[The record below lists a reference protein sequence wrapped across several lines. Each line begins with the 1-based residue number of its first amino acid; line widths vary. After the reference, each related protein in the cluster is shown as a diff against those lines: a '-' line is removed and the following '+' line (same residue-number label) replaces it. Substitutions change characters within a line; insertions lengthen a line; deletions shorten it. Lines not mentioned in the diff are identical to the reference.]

1 MKETFMK
8 AVISIQRFF
17 EKRGEDGQTA
27 AEYALILVL
36 IAVAVIVSFQFL
48 AGNINN
54 TLNFVGTAVG
64 NTGS

>member
-1 MKETFMK
+1 MK

-17 EKRGEDGQTA
+17 EKKGEDGQTA

-48 AGNINN
+48 ASNINN
-54 TLNFVGTAVG
+54 TLSSVGTTIG
-64 NTGS
+64 GTGS